1 MDREFQALLALVR
14 AGLWGR
20 YDEAMASLF
29 PLSAE
34 SWERVFALSRQQTVT
49 GIAFRGLDYLP
60 DEVAPSMGLAVK
72 WMAYADRIEQS
83 NVAVNETLV
92 KLYRHF
98 AATGW
103 KAVLE
108 KGPGVA
114 MMYPE
119 PLLRESGDIDLFFTN
134 NDKEVDPLKG
144 IPGAEMVDAK
154 PDGSWEYEV
163 NGIIVER
170 HSYLVDVLS
179 PRPKKFVRKLIEDK
193 GFETVNIAGCD
204 VMVPA
209 PEVNLI
215 LLSSHILKHAIGV
228 GIGLRQ
234 LCDMAV
240 AIRYYADRINSMDM
254 KEIYR
259 QAGLQKWSEL
269 LDAFLSEYLGL
280 DACCDVNA
288 KMAKKTRSL
297 LDIIV
302 KGGNFGHLKSK
313 SELAS
318 PNKLSRKL
326 RTLSSFWGNL
336 SFALTYAPGEWLCTM
351 IQLAGGQTR

>member
-1 MDREFQALLALVR
+1 MNREFQALLALVR

-72 WMAYADRIEQS
+72 WMAYADRIEQG
-83 NVAVNETLV
+83 NRYVNDTIAM
-92 KLYRHF
+92 LYDHF
-98 AATGW
+98 AASGI
-103 KAVLE
+103 KAVLQ
-108 KGPGVA
+108 KGAGVA
-114 MMYPE
+114 YMYSE
-119 PLLRESGDIDLFFTN
+119 PLLREYGDIDLFFPEY
-134 NDKEVDPLKG
+134 DAKSDPLAG
-144 IPGAEMVDAK
+144 LSGAVRVAK
-154 PDGSWEYEV
+154 PDDSWEYKLGGV
-163 NGIIVER
+163 IVEH
-170 HSYLVDVLS
+170 HSHLVDVLS
-179 PRPKKFVRKLIEDK
+179 PGPKRFVRELFEEK
-193 GFETVNIAGCD
+193 GFETVTIAGCD
-204 VMVPA
+204 VWIPT
-209 PEVNLI
+209 PEVNLL

-240 AIRYYADRINSMDM
+240 AIRYYEGRVNSMDM

-259 QAGLQKWSEL
+259 QAGLHKWSEL

-280 DACCDVNA
+280 DAVQNVSG
-288 KMAKKTRSL
+288 KMAKKTRGL

-318 PNKLSRKL
+318 SNKLSRKL

-336 SFALTYAPGEWLCTM
+336 SFALAYAPGEWLWTM
-351 IQLAGGQTR
+351 IQLMGGQIR